1 MPMELT
7 TEEYQIIHKA
17 VRYYQINGV
26 HFNGKEYNT
35 CSSVLDKIF
44 PKVYPQKQEQP
55 T

>member
-1 MPMELT
+1 MELT
-7 TEEYQIIHKA
+7 KEEYQIIHRA

-26 HFNGKEYNT
+26 HFNGQDYNT

-44 PKVYPQKQEQP
+44 PLIYTQKQEQP

>member
-1 MPMELT
+1 MELT
-7 TEEYQIIHKA
+7 PEEYQIIHKA

-26 HFNGKEYNT
+26 HFNGKDYDN

-44 PKVYPQKQEQP
+44 PLVYTQKQEQP

>member
-1 MPMELT
+1 MELT
-7 TEEYQIIHKA
+7 TEEYKIIHKA

-26 HFNGKEYNT
+26 HFNCKDYET

-44 PKVYPQKQEQP
+44 PKVYTQRQEQP